1 MKNNKK
7 SKNKT
12 DHNIILKLDN
22 SEEIKILDIENVVDP
37 DDEYNE
43 LYEDSEKIYQ
53 YDFTYVFNLD
63 GMPTSRRVTGSS
75 NEVTYYYYY

>member
-22 SEEIKILDIENVVDP
+22 VEEIKIIDIENVVDP

-43 LYEDSEKIYQ
+43 LYEDTKKIYP
-53 YDFTYVFNLD
+53 D
-63 GMPTSRRVTGSS
+63 MPKA
-75 NEVTYYYYY
+75 

>member
-22 SEEIKILDIENVVDP
+22 GEEIKILDIENAVDP

-43 LYEDSEKIYQ
+43 LYEDSKKIY
-53 YDFTYVFNLD
+53 LD
-63 GMPTSRRVTGSS
+63 MPKA
-75 NEVTYYYYY
+75 

>member
-22 SEEIKILDIENVVDP
+22 GEEIKIIDIENVVDP

-43 LYEDSEKIYQ
+43 LYEDSEKIYP
-53 YDFTYVFNLD
+53 D
-63 GMPTSRRVTGSS
+63 MPKA
-75 NEVTYYYYY
+75 

>member
-22 SEEIKILDIENVVDP
+22 VEEIKILDIENVVDP

-43 LYEDSEKIYQ
+43 LYEDSEKIYP
-53 YDFTYVFNLD
+53 D
-63 GMPTSRRVTGSS
+63 MPKA
-75 NEVTYYYYY
+75 